1 MIAKK
6 ICVFLSYCY
15 GIAII
20 CLRIIFDNEIKEC
33 ENNNNLKSKIN
44 FEKMSLS
51 TSFFISFSSF
61 MSLAILINNN
71 CIKTSYYLTL
81 SISFSFGFVHILFFA
96 YDNFPILNCS
106 SNVITLNAL
115 FTLYFCSGI
124 SIVASIIIGFI
135 GFVLFCSIIGI
146 IDDIIEMSTK
156 KKLNLF
162 LFLWGVSSIILLSIY
177 PTITSVRI
185 IVIIETIILVSV
197 SIIGR
202 NTEYN
207 KLANYIHIGIVLGI
221 ISLIIDIQKKT
232 VNAVSIN
239 ALIPSSIIFSYFFI
253 LCKKIKIR
261 NRVSEVALDKSNVSL
276 PPAVFASGSNSAI
289 V

>member
-20 CLRIIFDNEIKEC
+20 CLRIIFDNQIKEC
-33 ENNNNLKSKIN
+33 ENNNNVKSKIN

-124 SIVASIIIGFI
+124 FVVGSLIIGFI
-135 GFVLFCSIIGI
+135 GFVLFCS
-146 IDDIIEMSTK
+146 IIEMSTK

-185 IVIIETIILVSV
+185 IVILETIILVSV

-221 ISLIIDIQKKT
+221 ISIIIDIQNKT

-261 NRVSEVALDKSNVSL
+261 NRVSEGALDKSIVSL

-289 V
+289 A

>member
-20 CLRIIFDNEIKEC
+20 CLRIIFDNQIKEC
-33 ENNNNLKSKIN
+33 ENNVKSKIN

-124 SIVASIIIGFI
+124 FVVGSLIIGFI
-135 GFVLFCSIIGI
+135 GFVLFCS
-146 IDDIIEMSTK
+146 IIEMSTK

-185 IVIIETIILVSV
+185 IVILETIILVSV

-221 ISLIIDIQKKT
+221 ISIIIDIQNKT

-261 NRVSEVALDKSNVSL
+261 NRVSEGALDKSIVSL

-289 V
+289 A